1 MPADPGILKRIRR
14 CPFARGG
21 RVLVRFRATGDTACT
36 HAAQRCRWCACA

>member
-14 CPFARGG
+14 GPFARGG
-21 RVLVRFRATGDTACT
+21 IVRFRATGDTACT